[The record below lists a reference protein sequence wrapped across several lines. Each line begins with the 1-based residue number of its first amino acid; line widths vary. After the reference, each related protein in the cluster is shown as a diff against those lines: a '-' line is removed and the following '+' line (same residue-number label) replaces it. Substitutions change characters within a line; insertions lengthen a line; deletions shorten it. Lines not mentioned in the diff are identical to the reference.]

1 MKTFLGVLVIVFFGF
16 CTFISLVGIGLV
28 VGVVLTLFTWWQIIL
43 GTLLGSL
50 MVILHLLYG
59 GTKS

>member
-1 MKTFLGVLVIVFFGF
+1 MKTILCVLVIVFFGF

-43 GTLLGSL
+43 GTLLGSV

-59 GTKS
+59 STKS

>member
-1 MKTFLGVLVIVFFGF
+1 MKTFLGVLVIAFFGF
-16 CTFISLVGIGLV
+16 CTFTSLVGIGLV
-28 VGVVLTLFTWWQIIL
+28 VGVVLALFTWWQIIL

-59 GTKS
+59 STKS